1 MVKIFLIYLC
11 DPEVYTR
18 RMPDDAG
25 REQLA
30 AMASATIEQLGS
42 DEETAALRGL
52 IFDLVANGLGLER
65 RQNDLEA
72 IMLGDD
78 LDKLAGA
85 LIRRLPPAQLTEL
98 GLQLLVAGSSPQ
110 DKPQREQH
118 GEGGESG

>member
-1 MVKIFLIYLC
+1 ML
-11 DPEVYTR
+11 
-18 RMPDDAG
+18 DDAG

-30 AMASATIEQLGS
+30 AMASAAIEQLGS
-42 DEETAALRGL
+42 DVGTVALRGL

-72 IMLGDD
+72 IMLGND
-78 LDKLAGA
+78 LGELAGA

-98 GLQLLVAGSSPQ
+98 GLQLLAGGSSPQ